1 MSESKRPDITGM
13 HSYIFLAILV
23 CRLSA
28 TLTISRMSHKQ
39 CTTQERMRYWSL
51 FTHSLG
57 IMTFCD
63 IMEQSIKCLIETVAL
78 AKMQEERIDDDHRI
92 EFPRP
97 SKDYRSFASFLG

>member
-13 HSYIFLAILV
+13 HSYIFFSHSGVPIECYFDHQPHEPQTMYDPGANEVLELVHAFIGDHDIL
-23 CRLSA
+23 
-28 TLTISRMSHKQ
+28 
-39 CTTQERMRYWSL
+39 
-51 FTHSLG
+51 
-57 IMTFCD
+57 D